1 MLIEVGQ
8 LLPHPKDVLCKLGDS
23 CDCRDA
29 SILPLLLDA
38 QLRNQADR
46 CHISASDRLD
56 LINCP
61 EPLVAEQLIEVGN
74 DLVEESDTL
83 DTLVVPVQLCVELVE
98 VGDACKDHPHPR
110 VRLAVQLLE

>member
-8 LLPHPKDVLCKLGDS
+8 LLPHPKDVLCKLGDG

-29 SILPLLLDA
+29 SILPLLLDT
-38 QLRNQADR
+38 QLRNQANR
-46 CHISASDRLD
+46 CHISASNRLD
-56 LINCP
+56 LINRP
-61 EPLVAEQLIEVGN
+61 EPLVAKELIEVGN